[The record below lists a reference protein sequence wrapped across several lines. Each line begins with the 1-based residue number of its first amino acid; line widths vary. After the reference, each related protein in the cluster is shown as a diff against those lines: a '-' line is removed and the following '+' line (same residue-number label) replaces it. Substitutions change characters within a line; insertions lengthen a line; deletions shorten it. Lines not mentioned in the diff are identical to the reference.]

1 MSIVDTITV
10 QDFKTQFPR
19 FVPVYLPVYV
29 ADKTYFKDDIVYYS
43 VTSLFYRC
51 THDGVTSIPTT
62 QNDWEL
68 TNQTVLNY
76 TQDSDILNAM
86 AEAKVNFNEQLF
98 NSDDVK
104 LIFLYLTAYYLTVDF
119 QNALGQANAGIV
131 TSKSVGSVSESYGIP
146 QWMLQERILG
156 AYARNGYGLKYLS
169 LIKPYLVGNLLF
181 FSGATTI

>member
-10 QDFKTQFPR
+10 QDFKTQFSR
-19 FVPVYLPVYV
+19 FTPVYLPLYV

-43 VTSLFYRC
+43 VTSLFYKC
-51 THDGVTSIPTT
+51 KHDGVTSVPTT

-181 FSGATTI
+181 FSGATTT